1 MRKQIERYQQN
12 NVNLLT
18 WLKGPHDII
27 GKWKDW
33 IWLNS
38 VTIYWLS
45 LHRPA
50 RQCGMNEN
58 RRQSLC
64 TRRGYTFP
72 GGEGGPGAITHREAH
87 KALVQRWRK
96 NTSFQVSWLGRASG
110 WRKPGGCFLQDVL
123 PHCSFLFSLLSFPH
137 LSKGHR
143 PCGWRTVFTICFLS
157 LFLLAPCHHLQS
169 QRGLYTCRALHHSVF
184 VHIKV

>member
-1 MRKQIERYQQN
+1 MHKQIERYQQN

-45 LHRPA
+45 LHHPA

-96 NTSFQVSWLGRASG
+96 NTSFQVSWLGRAGSRCLNNVVKA
-110 WRKPGGCFLQDVL
+110 WTSLSRICPPLLWLHPRQDQLWGG
-123 PHCSFLFSLLSFPH
+123 
-137 LSKGHR
+137 R
-143 PCGWRTVFTICFLS
+143 R
-157 LFLLAPCHHLQS
+157 
-169 QRGLYTCRALHHSVF
+169 
-184 VHIKV
+184 